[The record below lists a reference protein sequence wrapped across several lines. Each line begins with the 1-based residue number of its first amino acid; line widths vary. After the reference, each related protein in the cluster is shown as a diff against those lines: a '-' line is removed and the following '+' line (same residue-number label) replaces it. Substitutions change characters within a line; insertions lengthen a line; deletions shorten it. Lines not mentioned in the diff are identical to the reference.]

1 MAVSAPTDKR
11 FRRAHASPAR
21 RRRLFDFSTRQ
32 VVQAALFTGV
42 VAYGGYRGV
51 NLLLTNE
58 ALAIGPGHIRLSG
71 NTALSKD
78 DVLSRLE
85 GLHGLNTMTVGLEEW
100 RQRVLESPWVEAAV
114 IRRVFP
120 NNVVVNI
127 VERQPMGL
135 GRLGSDLYLI
145 DERGAVIDEHGPDY
159 GEFDLP
165 LIDGLAVGE
174 PSSARG
180 LVIDEGRAALAGRL
194 LAALQGRPDL
204 FERVSQID
212 VSNPRDAVVILKG
225 ETVMIRIGTDH
236 FVERLQAYL
245 DIAPTLQDQVP
256 LIDYVDVRFG
266 ERVYVG
272 QQPLRGGGR
281 KIAGGG

>member
-21 RRRLFDFSTRQ
+21 RRRLFHVSARQ
-32 VVQAALFTGV
+32 VVQAALFAGV
-42 VAYGGYRGV
+42 VAYGSYRV
-51 NLLLTNE
+51 HLLLTSE
-58 ALAIGPGHIRLSG
+58 ALAIGHIRLSG
-71 NTALSKD
+71 NTALSND

-85 GLHGLNTMTVGLEEW
+85 GLQGLNTITVDLEEW
-100 RQRVLESPWVEAAV
+100 RQKVLESPWVEAAV
-114 IRRVFP
+114 IRRVLP
-120 NNVVVNI
+120 KDVVVSI
-127 VERQPMGL
+127 VERRPMGV
-135 GRLGSDLYLI
+135 GRVANDLYLI
-145 DERGAVIDEHGPDY
+145 DERGAVIDEYGPNH

-165 LIDGLAVGE
+165 IIDGLVVGK
-174 PSSARG
+174 SSPAG
-180 LVIDEGRAALAGRL
+180 GPVIDEGRAALAGRL

-204 FERVSQID
+204 VERLSQID

-225 ETVMIRIGTDH
+225 DTVMIRIGTDQ

-245 DIAPTLQDQVP
+245 DIAPTLQREVP